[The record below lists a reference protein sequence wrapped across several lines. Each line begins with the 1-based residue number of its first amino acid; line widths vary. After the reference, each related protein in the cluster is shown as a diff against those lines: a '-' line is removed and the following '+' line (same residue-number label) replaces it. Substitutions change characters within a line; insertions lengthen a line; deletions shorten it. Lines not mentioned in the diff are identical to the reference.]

1 MAKQTQSAGTARN
14 QPQPPA
20 TINRTER
27 ALAFMVGGIFVAS
40 IACFVAMIVMWLVAP
55 TANGT
60 GVWPVVMA
68 IPLVGLPIGM
78 LLMIALL
85 VTAWT
90 RRARQN
96 RDGSR

>member
-1 MAKQTQSAGTARN
+1 VAKQTQSTGAARN

-27 ALAFMVGGIFVAS
+27 ALAFMVGGVF
-40 IACFVAMIVMWLVAP
+40 IAAFACIIAMIVMWLVAP
-55 TANGT
+55 GASGT

-68 IPLVGLPIGM
+68 IPLIGMPIG
-78 LLMIALL
+78 LVLMIVLL
-85 VTAWT
+85 AIAWT
-90 RRARQN
+90 RRGREN